1 MDDTPG
7 IEHGEFTVRRF
18 AEVTAA
24 LSDGRGPDA
33 VALATTNRDRQGGRT
48 SHVYPLSAM
57 VNPQFR
63 RFQIEVTTDANASAI
78 SGALGSDRWHGET
91 NGPFGVTKCLD
102 ARAIRR

>member
-1 MDDTPG
+1 M
-7 IEHGEFTVRRF
+7 RRF

-24 LSDGRGPDA
+24 LSVVVGQRGGTRDD
-33 VALATTNRDRQGGRT
+33 NRNRQGGRT

-63 RFQIEVTTDANASAI
+63 RFQIDVTTDANASAI